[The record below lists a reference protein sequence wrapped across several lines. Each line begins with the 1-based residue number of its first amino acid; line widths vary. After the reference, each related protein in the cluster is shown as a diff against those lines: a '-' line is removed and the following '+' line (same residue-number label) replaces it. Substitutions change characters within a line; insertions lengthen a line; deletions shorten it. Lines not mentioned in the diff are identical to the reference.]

1 MRTPHWQRL
10 RNAPAIGTRL
20 CDLADLEP
28 HSHRKIAMGQPPNVF
43 SLLLIR
49 QGPALTAFVDLCPH
63 QWLPLTF
70 KGNNVVSTDGTE
82 IVCSNH
88 QARFSAADGQPL
100 SGPVTPDCGLSVV
113 PVEVDADGAV
123 RISAEP

>member
-28 HSHRKIAMGQPPNVF
+28 YSHCKIAMGQPPNVF

-49 QGPALTAFVDLCPH
+49 QGLAVTAFVDLCPH

-70 KGNNVVSTDGTE
+70 KGDNVVTTDGAE

-88 QARFSAADGQPL
+88 QARFGAADGQPL
-100 SGPVTPDCGLSVV
+100 SGEVTPNCGLSKV
-113 PVEVDADGAV
+113 PVQVDAEGAV
-123 RISAEP
+123 RISAEQ